1 MKRMGR
7 LAMTLLVAGL
17 CLGFTLPAAA
27 ASWDDKSDIYWT
39 GRSVERLLSEDFLD
53 DLDLSRRQ
61 RDAIE
66 DLRRENRYDRRSD
79 SMNDLEDILDIVLRG
94 GTLGSSRERD
104 LYSDL
109 DYLLRTDDD
118 FLYRFYQVLDPN
130 QRRIARN
137 RIDRWY
143 DEDLSRGWHFG
154 QGRWELSRELER
166 RLQLSSSQK
175 KEIDRIL
182 RRAEREIRNREKRL
196 WEREREYFRNYWDPS
211 SARSDSKYRRQLLDN
226 RRDVW
231 LMTKEVR
238 VDIRRVLNSRQR
250 RIFDSWNGPLFEG
263 AGGAWGTGGFRP
275 GKHKND
281 K

>member
-1 MKRMGR
+1 M
-7 LAMTLLVAGL
+7 ALLVAGL

-27 ASWDDKSDIYWT
+27 ASWNDKSDIYWT
-39 GRSVERLLSEDFLD
+39 GRSVERLLSDDFLD

-66 DLRRENRYDRRSD
+66 DLRRDNRYDRRSD
-79 SMNDLEDILDIVLRG
+79 SMDDLGDILDVLLRG
-94 GTLGSSRERD
+94 GIIGSSRERD
-104 LYSDL
+104 LDQDL

-118 FLYRFYQVLDPN
+118 FLYRFYQVLDPS
-130 QRRIARN
+130 QRRIARD

-143 DEDLSRGWHFG
+143 DEDGNRGWQFG

-182 RRAEREIRNREKRL
+182 RKAEREIRNRENRL
-196 WEREREYFRNYWDPS
+196 WEKEREYFRNYWDPS
-211 SARSDSKYRRQLLDN
+211 SARSDSKYRRQLLDS

-238 VDIRRVLNSRQR
+238 TDIRRVLNSRQR
-250 RIFDSWNGPLFEG
+250 KIFDNWNGSLFEG
-263 AGGAWGTGGFRP
+263 AGGSWGTGGFRP

>member
-27 ASWDDKSDIYWT
+27 VSWDDKSDIYWT
-39 GRSVERLLSEDFLD
+39 GRSVERLLSDDFLD

-79 SMNDLEDILDIVLRG
+79 SMNDLEEILDIVLRG
-94 GTLGSSRERD
+94 GILGSSRERD

-118 FLYRFYQVLDPN
+118 FLYRFYQVLDPS

-211 SARSDSKYRRQLLDN
+211 SARSDSKYRRQLLDS
-226 RRDVW
+226 RRNVW

-238 VDIRRVLNSRQR
+238 TDIRRVLNSRQR
-250 RIFDSWNGPLFEG
+250 KIFDNWNGSLFEG
-263 AGGAWGTGGFRP
+263 AGGSWGTGGFRP

>member
-7 LAMTLLVAGL
+7 LAMALLVAGL
-17 CLGFTLPAAA
+17 CLGFTLPAVG

-39 GRSVERLLSEDFLD
+39 GRSVERLLSDDFLD

-66 DLRRENRYDRRSD
+66 DLRRDNRYDRRSD
-79 SMNDLEDILDIVLRG
+79 SMDDLGDILDVLLRG
-94 GTLGSSRERD
+94 GIIGSSRERD
-104 LYSDL
+104 LDHDL

-118 FLYRFYQVLDPN
+118 FLYRFYQVLDPS
-130 QRRIARN
+130 QRRIARD

-143 DEDLSRGWHFG
+143 DEDGDRGWHFG
-154 QGRWELSRELER
+154 QKRWELSRDLER

-182 RRAEREIRNREKRL
+182 RKAEREVRNREKRL
-196 WEREREYFRNYWDPS
+196 WEREREYFRSYWDPS
-211 SARSDSKYRRQLLDN
+211 SARSDSKYRRQLLDS

-238 VDIRRVLNSRQR
+238 TDIRRVLNNRQR
-250 RIFDSWNGPLFEG
+250 KIFDNWNGPLFE
-263 AGGAWGTGGFRP
+263 GAWGTGGFRP
-275 GKHKND
+275 GPRKND

>member
-7 LAMTLLVAGL
+7 LAMALLVAGL

-27 ASWDDKSDIYWT
+27 ASWNDKSDIYWT
-39 GRSVERLLSEDFLD
+39 GRSVERLLSDDFLD

-66 DLRRENRYDRRSD
+66 DLRRDNRYDRRSD
-79 SMNDLEDILDIVLRG
+79 SMDDLGDILDVLLRG
-94 GTLGSSRERD
+94 GIIGSSRERD
-104 LYSDL
+104 LDQDL

-118 FLYRFYQVLDPN
+118 LLYRFYQVLDPS
-130 QRRIARN
+130 QRRIARD

-143 DEDLSRGWHFG
+143 DEDGNRGWQFG

-182 RRAEREIRNREKRL
+182 RKAEREIRNRENRL
-196 WEREREYFRNYWDPS
+196 WEKEREYFRNYWDPS
-211 SARSDSKYRRQLLDN
+211 SARSDSKYRRQLLDS
-226 RRDVW
+226 RRNVW

-238 VDIRRVLNSRQR
+238 TDIRRVLNSRQR
-250 RIFDSWNGPLFEG
+250 KIFDNWNGTLFAG
-263 AGGAWGTGGFRP
+263 AGGSWGTGGLRP

>member
-7 LAMTLLVAGL
+7 LAMALLVAGL

-27 ASWDDKSDIYWT
+27 ASWNDKSDIYWT
-39 GRSVERLLSEDFLD
+39 GRSVERLLSDDFLD

-79 SMNDLEDILDIVLRG
+79 SMNDLEEILDIVLKG
-94 GTLGSSRERD
+94 GILGSSRERD
-104 LYSDL
+104 LDRDL

-118 FLYRFYQVLDPN
+118 FLYRFYQVLDPS

-211 SARSDSKYRRQLLDN
+211 SARSDSKYRRQLLDS

-250 RIFDSWNGPLFEG
+250 RIFDNWNGPLFEG
-263 AGGAWGTGGFRP
+263 AGGSWGTGGFRP

>member
-7 LAMTLLVAGL
+7 LAMALLVAGL

-27 ASWDDKSDIYWT
+27 ASWNDKSDIYWT
-39 GRSVERLLSEDFLD
+39 GRSVERLLSDDFLD

-66 DLRRENRYDRRSD
+66 DLRRDNRYDRRSD
-79 SMNDLEDILDIVLRG
+79 SMDDLGDILDVLLRG
-94 GTLGSSRERD
+94 GIIGSSRERD
-104 LYSDL
+104 LDQDL

-118 FLYRFYQVLDPN
+118 FLYRFYQVLDPS
-130 QRRIARN
+130 QRRIARD

-143 DEDLSRGWHFG
+143 DEDGNRGWQFG

-182 RRAEREIRNREKRL
+182 RKAEREIRNRENRL
-196 WEREREYFRNYWDPS
+196 WEKEREYFRNYWDPS
-211 SARSDSKYRRQLLDN
+211 SARSDSKYRRQLLDS
-226 RRDVW
+226 RRNVW

-238 VDIRRVLNSRQR
+238 TDIRRVLNSRQR
-250 RIFDSWNGPLFEG
+250 KIFDNWNGSLFEG
-263 AGGAWGTGGFRP
+263 AGGSWGTGGFRP

>member
-7 LAMTLLVAGL
+7 LAMALLVAGL

-27 ASWDDKSDIYWT
+27 ASWNDKSDIYWT
-39 GRSVERLLSEDFLD
+39 GRSVERLLSDDFLD

-66 DLRRENRYDRRSD
+66 DLRRDNRYDRRSD
-79 SMNDLEDILDIVLRG
+79 SMNDLGDILDVLLRG
-94 GTLGSSRERD
+94 GIIGSSRERD
-104 LYSDL
+104 LDQDL

-118 FLYRFYQVLDPN
+118 FLYRFYQVLDPS
-130 QRRIARN
+130 QRRIARD

-143 DEDLSRGWHFG
+143 DEDGNRGWQFG

-182 RRAEREIRNREKRL
+182 RKAEREIRNRENRL
-196 WEREREYFRNYWDPS
+196 WEKEREYFRNYWDPS
-211 SARSDSKYRRQLLDN
+211 SARSDSKYRRQLLDS
-226 RRDVW
+226 RRNVW

-238 VDIRRVLNSRQR
+238 TDIRRVLNSRQR
-250 RIFDSWNGPLFEG
+250 KIFDNWNGSLFEG
-263 AGGAWGTGGFRP
+263 AGGSWGTGGFRP

>member
-1 MKRMGR
+1 MKRRMGR
-7 LAMTLLVAGL
+7 LAMALLLAGL

-27 ASWDDKSDIYWT
+27 ASWDDKSEVYWT
-39 GRSVERLLSEDFLD
+39 GRSVERLLSDDFLD
-53 DLDLSRRQ
+53 DLNLSRRQ

-66 DLRRENRYDRRSD
+66 DLRRDNRYDRRSD
-79 SMNDLEDILDIVLRG
+79 SMNDLEDILDVLLRG
-94 GTLGSSRERD
+94 GIIGSSRERD
-104 LYSDL
+104 LDSDL

-118 FLYRFYQVLDPN
+118 FLYRFYQVLDPD

-154 QGRWELSRELER
+154 QRRWELSRELER
-166 RLQLSSSQK
+166 RLQLSSSQR

-182 RRAEREIRNREKRL
+182 RRAEREIRNREKRV

-211 SARSDSKYRRQLLDN
+211 SARSDSKYRRQLLDS

-238 VDIRRVLNSRQR
+238 TDIRRVLNSRQR

-263 AGGAWGTGGFRP
+263 SLGTGGFRP
-275 GKHKND
+275 GKYKND